1 MGMVHCVGGCIQL
14 PLQLLY
20 FPFPTPIIE
29 GAIGINRNGNK
40 QKTKAKKGNKKKDQN
55 KFLNKDKKEKFMLV
69 HLFLLC
75 KNLNK
80 NFEAGIEDISKNM
93 LGM

>member
-1 MGMVHCVGGCIQL
+1 M
-14 PLQLLY
+14 
-20 FPFPTPIIE
+20 
-29 GAIGINRNGNK
+29 AINKK
-40 QKTKAKKGNKKKDQN
+40 QKQKKVTRRKIRTSSLTRIKKK
-55 KFLNKDKKEKFMLV
+55 KLMLV
-69 HLFLLC
+69 HLFLLY

>member
-1 MGMVHCVGGCIQL
+1 MSMVHCVGGCIQL

-29 GAIGINRNGNK
+29 GAIGINRNGDK
-40 QKTKAKKGNKKKDQN
+40 QKTKAKKGNKKIRTSSVKRI
-55 KFLNKDKKEKFMLV
+55 KKKKLMLV
-69 HLFLLC
+69 HLFLLY

-80 NFEAGIEDISKNM
+80 TLRLELKTFQKIC
-93 LGM
+93 

>member
-1 MGMVHCVGGCIQL
+1 M
-14 PLQLLY
+14 
-20 FPFPTPIIE
+20 
-29 GAIGINRNGNK
+29 GINKK
-40 QKTKAKKGNKKKDQN
+40 QKQKKVTRRKIRTSSLTRIKKK
-55 KFLNKDKKEKFMLV
+55 KLMLV
-69 HLFLLC
+69 HLFLLY

>member
-40 QKTKAKKGNKKKDQN
+40 QKTKAKKGNKKIRTSSLKRI
-55 KFLNKDKKEKFMLV
+55 KKKKLMLV
-69 HLFLLC
+69 HLFLLY
-75 KNLNK
+75 KNLTK
-80 NFEAGIEDISKNM
+80 NVETGIEDISEIC
-93 LGM
+93 